1 MWIRRKEYDKL
12 IDEKQYFVQD
22 AKNKDTLYRNYAQRY
37 RDLLY
42 ENANLR
48 EQLEQLKVKYADE
61 VRKNFELASYLSEI
75 KKDQEVQ
82 HDGT

>member
-22 AKNKDTLYRNYAQRY
+22 AKYKDTLCRDYVRSY

-42 ENANLR
+42 ENENLR
-48 EQLEQLKVKYADE
+48 EQLKQLKVKYADE

-75 KKDQEVQ
+75 KKDSEVQ